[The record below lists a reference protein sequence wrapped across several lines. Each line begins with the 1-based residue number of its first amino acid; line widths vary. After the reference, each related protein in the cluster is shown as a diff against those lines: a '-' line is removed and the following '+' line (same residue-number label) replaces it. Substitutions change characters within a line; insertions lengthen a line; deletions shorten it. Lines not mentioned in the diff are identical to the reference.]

1 MDLSRNAFSGE
12 FPALT
17 SPNCSLT
24 SLHLANNNF
33 TGGFPSS
40 LSYCSNLTILDL
52 GNNRLHGEVPSWV
65 SQKMPSL
72 KILQLR
78 SNMLQGCIPWQL
90 SHHSQLQLLD
100 LANNQLSGSIPR
112 QFGNFASMIQQN
124 DGFYLG
130 STHILLTYSNRAL
143 TPYSDRI
150 NLIWKGK
157 YYTFEKA
164 IAHMTGIDLSS
175 NLLSGEIPTEL
186 TNLKGLQLLKL
197 SRNNLSGGIPNDI
210 GNLKALESLDLSCN
224 ELSGHIPDSFSGL
237 TFLSSLNLSN
247 NHLSGL
253 IPTGGQLATLN
264 DPSIYSNNSGL
275 CGLPLNIAC
284 LNGSS
289 GSAENKDR
297 DPGLYYSTLV
307 GFAVGFW
314 LWFGAIFFSDPWG
327 IAVLSCI
334 DRVLNRIV
342 QRIQNHG

>member
-52 GNNRLHGEVPSWV
+52 GNNRLNGEVPSWV
-65 SQKMPSL
+65 SHKMPSL

-90 SHHSQLQLLD
+90 SHHSRLQLLD

-112 QFGNFASMIQQN
+112 QFANFASMIQQS
-124 DGFYLG
+124 DGFYMG

-186 TNLKGLQLLKL
+186 ANLKGLQLLNL
-197 SRNNLSGGIPNDI
+197 SRNNLSGGIANDI

-264 DPSIYSNNSGL
+264 DPSIYNNNSGL

-289 GSAENKDR
+289 RSAENKDR

-314 LWFGAIFFSDPWG
+314 LWFGAIIFSDPWG
-327 IAVLSCI
+327 VAVLSCI
-334 DRVLNRIV
+334 DRVLNC
-342 QRIQNHG
+342 